1 MSSKS
6 WPEDL
11 QNYAATRLLRPRI
24 ALLWLVVGACMLA
37 ASAGGGPDRMAASM
51 LLAAFLI
58 AQFRLWDDLADRA
71 HDARHHARRVLVG
84 SPHAGRFSQ
93 LCVAGALPV
102 LGLLWAWREPMRL
115 AAYGLL
121 CAAMAGLYLASGA
134 WPRLLRAQL
143 VLLKY
148 PSFVWLVASGVSPRA
163 GLGLGA
169 ALWLV
174 LALHDLLSDRTLQA
188 GPHWRA
194 LAAIECLALIALLG
208 LAALGFFKPV
218 H

>member
-11 QNYAATRLLRPRI
+11 HSYAATRLLRPRI
-24 ALLWLVVGACMLA
+24 GLLWLVVGACMLG
-37 ASAGGGPDRMAASM
+37 ASRGGGPSRMAASM
-51 LLAAFLI
+51 LLAALLI

-71 HDARHHARRVLVG
+71 HDARHHAQRVLVG
-84 SPHAGRFSQ
+84 STHAGRFAL
-93 LCVAGALPV
+93 LCLAEAVPV

-121 CAAMAGLYLASGA
+121 CTAMAGLYAASGA

-148 PSFVWLVASGVSPRA
+148 PCFVWLAASGVSPQA

-169 ALWLV
+169 ALWLA
-174 LALHDLLSDRTLQA
+174 LALHDLLSDRTLQT
-188 GPHWRA
+188 GRYWRA
-194 LAAIECLALIALLG
+194 LAAIEGLALIALLG
-208 LAALGFFKPV
+208 VAALGFSKPTY
-218 H
+218 